1 MTDDTD
7 YLKLRE
13 KLILYEKNSRTWS
26 GENIMKGATI
36 GMREGCI
43 MQVTRI
49 GAWQVER
56 VLSISTLGMRSLKS

>member
-49 GAWQVER
+49 GAWQVEKG
-56 VLSISTLGMRSLKS
+56 S